1 MYKDL
6 LENADVKEALELCRN
21 LTEDEQRQF
30 DSFWD
35 MDFLRKDRDMTM
47 ENIGREKGRA
57 EGEKLGL
64 EKGRADAVREMA
76 KRMK

>member
-47 ENIGREKGRA
+47 ENMGREKGRA